1 VISRDATAASLACD
15 PAGRCDA
22 DEPGTADQIGFLVRD
37 AGGAVVLN
45 LPLQNIVG
53 VNVQAHYDQLHKQ

>member
-1 VISRDATAASLACD
+1 
-15 PAGRCDA
+15 
-22 DEPGTADQIGFLVRD
+22 VRD

-53 VNVQAHYDQLHKQ
+53 GNVQAHYDQPHKQ